1 MLKMVISFKIDE
13 RIKAA
18 LKDLAKK
25 ENRSLSNYVTTLLL
39 EHLKAKDIDWHKL
52 KDKPTKK

>member
-1 MLKMVISFKIDE
+1 MVISFKIDE